1 MCTETNQG
9 NYSCCEYIKDDLKWE
24 WMNMFYYPK
33 DNNGKDIIFE
43 FKNGK
48 GALRCPL
55 IATKNLKTIPRIG
68 ENIKSSGSLY
78 KVLNVTYDYD
88 NGAVN
93 VELQWI
99 EPADNGCDECDF
111 EHCWKNDEKFKKF
124 KKNNFECLSKDFFS
138 LPRKARDMILEDI
151 DGNKDKE

>member
-1 MCTETNQG
+1 MCTETSKS

-24 WMNMFYYPK
+24 MNIFYYPK

-43 FKNGK
+43 FKDGK

-55 IATKNLKTIPRIG
+55 LTTKNLKTIPRIG
-68 ENIKSSGSLY
+68 ENIKSGGALY

-93 VELQWI
+93 VETQWI

-124 KKNNFECLSKDFFS
+124 KKNNFECLPKDFFS
-138 LPRKARDMILEDI
+138 LPRKAQDMILEDV